1 MGIVLAAQPTSRQ
14 AKALRLREP
23 LMRRQLARR
32 VEQRMRDDEAWARI
46 EDEEQLLRDRSGRRD
61 GQEDMLREKRPNT
74 KAQAAARD
82 EEAQGEDRAVEARQ
96 RQARVEERRRM
107 MRRADEGRS
116 AIPTGRRRSDQRA
129 EGGESPPVDAR
140 SRQAQQYVRQRLAR
154 KVGGFADIVAM
165 ATKEDSEQRDVE
177 RGGTTGVARGRGR
190 GGEASGRPA
199 AAAAAAAAAVLDEA
213 SVGDDFWDF

>member
-1 MGIVLAAQPTSRQ
+1 M
-14 AKALRLREP
+14 
-23 LMRRQLARR
+23 
-32 VEQRMRDDEAWARI
+32 
-46 EDEEQLLRDRSGRRD
+46 
-61 GQEDMLREKRPNT
+61 
-74 KAQAAARD
+74 
-82 EEAQGEDRAVEARQ
+82 EARQ